1 GDGDR
6 SRRREAGGAGH
17 RTLGPQGDS
26 PCDTRK
32 LFFFKQ
38 KTAYEIGLGIP
49 AEPLF
54 RSAAEGRK
62 ANDSH
67 ADCYQYF
74 CVPEYGTANG
84 RLHFHA
90 VHFMRTLPTGS
101 LDPNF
106 GRRVRNRRHLNSLQ
120 NTWPYGYSMPI
131 AVRYTQDAFSRSGW
145 LWPVDAKGEPL
156 KATSYMAVGFYVAK
170 YVNKKSDMD
179 LAAKGLGAKEWNNS
193 LKTKL
198 SLLPKKLFRIRMSRN

>member
-1 GDGDR
+1 MV
-6 SRRREAGGAGH
+6 
-17 RTLGPQGDS
+17 L
-26 PCDTRK
+26 
-32 LFFFKQ
+32 
-38 KTAYEIGLGIP
+38 
-49 AEPLF
+49 
-54 RSAAEGRK
+54 AAEGRK

-90 VHFMRTLPTGS
+90 VHFMRTLHTGS
-101 LDPNF
+101 VDTNF
-106 GRRVRNRRHLNSLQ
+106 GRRVRNRRQLNSLQ

-145 LWPVDAKGEPL
+145 LWAVDAKGGPL

-170 YVNKKSDMD
+170 YVHKETDSL
-179 LAAKGLGAKEWNNS
+179 LAAKSLVDKKWNNYLTS
-193 LKTKL
+193 KL
-198 SLLPKKLFRIRMSRN
+198 RRLPERRLRIRRSPTCGMNMLTMP

>member
-1 GDGDR
+1 FEAHIASKKHVFTEKSIVTDPVGV
-6 SRRREAGGAGH
+6 RRF
-17 RTLGPQGDS
+17 
-26 PCDTRK
+26 
-32 LFFFKQ
+32 FFFKQ

-54 RSAAEGRK
+54 RSRDYFRDIGRMVLAAEGRK

-101 LDPNF
+101 VDPNF
-106 GRRVRNRRHLNSLQ
+106 GRRVRNRR
-120 NTWPYGYSMPI
+120 
-131 AVRYTQDAFSRSGW
+131 
-145 LWPVDAKGEPL
+145 
-156 KATSYMAVGFYVAK
+156 
-170 YVNKKSDMD
+170 
-179 LAAKGLGAKEWNNS
+179 
-193 LKTKL
+193 
-198 SLLPKKLFRIRMSRN
+198 